1 MTAILKRKMM
11 ELGSDESGVA
21 FAFTVTV
28 SLIIFLFGFA
38 IYACGETVRQRI
50 ELQNAA
56 DAAAYSGALVQAD
69 TISRVAVINKA
80 MAWNYVMMTRRQ
92 MDHVVGAWLGKA
104 TERWMHDCAVTF
116 AAQQICAC
124 CWHKIEAINWRVGVD
139 ASGGASEGIAH
150 QVIRLN
156 ESQNVGIPEILAGI
170 GEQAVRN
177 PTPLL
182 NSLRKCVS
190 SMNQAE
196 KELISGM
203 KTRIE
208 NAVEFAVDANVSLTE
223 NDRKTKE
230 KREIQWTVYELQDA
244 NRYFEELKSNE
255 ESRFL
260 GFGDFSGSAEE
271 TFGIG
276 ANVWMTL
283 ASGEGFQRNYR
294 QTPNALTARWFTYN
308 QRWWHAAAGCVYGGF
323 FSQAAPP
330 VVGEQGRDEYYTG
343 EKARPM
349 VLKSNFF
356 KPDGAIIVGVSR
368 PLNNPFAFIFGG
380 GEQSGIYSAFSVGG
394 GNQTMWSVSGARAG
408 YRLSDW
414 KEGEYRN
421 TGSIEDKDNL
431 CVADWDAMF
440 LPLRD
445 ENSTAKSN
453 LLAGLAQKLGAS
465 KSFVG
470 KDYSSPYSNI
480 EFSGAR
486 EHLHH

>member
-1 MTAILKRKMM
+1 MTAVLKQKMM
-11 ELGSDESGVA
+11 ELGRDESGVA

-92 MDHVVGAWLGKA
+92 MDHIVGAWLLKV
-104 TERWMHDCAVTF
+104 TERWRHDCAVTA
-116 AAQQICAC
+116 AAQQLCAC
-124 CWHKIEAINWRVGVD
+124 CWHKIEAVNWRVGVD
-139 ASGGASEGIAH
+139 AAGGAGEGIVH
-150 QVIRLN
+150 QLIRLN
-156 ESQNVGIPEILAGI
+156 ESQNAGIPAILGGLA
-170 GEQAVRN
+170 EEAARN
-177 PTPLL
+177 PVPLL
-182 NSLRKCVS
+182 NSLRSCIA

-208 NAVEFAVDANVSLTE
+208 HAVEFAVNANVSLTE
-223 NDRKTKE
+223 NDRKTRE
-230 KREIQWTVYELQDA
+230 KRNIQWALYELQDA
-244 NRYFEELKSNE
+244 ARYFEALQSDD

-260 GFGDFSGSAEE
+260 GFGDFFGSPVE
-271 TFGIG
+271 TFGAG
-276 ANVWMTL
+276 ANTWLTL
-283 ASGEGFQRNYR
+283 ADGEGFQRNYR
-294 QTPNALTARWFTYN
+294 QTGNVLTARWFTYN
-308 QRWWHAAAGCVYGGF
+308 QIWWHAAVCHYAG
-323 FSQAAPP
+323 FSAHAAPP
-330 VVGEQGRDEYYTG
+330 VTGEQGRDAYYTG
-343 EKARPM
+343 EKASPM

-356 KPDGAIIVGVSR
+356 QPDGAIVVGVSR

-380 GEQSGIYSAFSVGG
+380 GEQSGIYSAFNVGG
-394 GNQTMWSVSGARAG
+394 GSQTMWGVSGARAG

-414 KEGEYRN
+414 EEGEYRN
-421 TGSIEDKDNL
+421 TGKIEDKDNL
-431 CVADWDAMF
+431 CVADWDALF

-445 ENSTAKSN
+445 KNSTAG
-453 LLAGLAQKLGAS
+453 AGLLEDLAKKLGAS
-465 KSFVG
+465 RSFVG
-470 KDYSSPYSNI
+470 RDYSSPYSNI
-480 EFSGAR
+480 EFSSAR

>member
-1 MTAILKRKMM
+1 MTAVLKQKMM
-11 ELGSDESGVA
+11 ELGRDESGVA

-92 MDHVVGAWLGKA
+92 MDHIVGAWLLKV
-104 TERWMHDCAVTF
+104 TERWRHDCAVTA
-116 AAQQICAC
+116 AAQQLCAC
-124 CWHKIEAINWRVGVD
+124 CWHKIEAVNWRVGVD
-139 ASGGASEGIAH
+139 AAGGAGEGIVH
-150 QVIRLN
+150 QLIRLN
-156 ESQNVGIPEILAGI
+156 ESQNAGIPAILGGLA
-170 GEQAVRN
+170 EEAARN
-177 PTPLL
+177 PVPLL
-182 NSLRKCVS
+182 NSLRSCIA

-208 NAVEFAVDANVSLTE
+208 HAVEFAVNANVSLTE
-223 NDRKTKE
+223 NDRKTRE
-230 KREIQWTVYELQDA
+230 KRNIQWALYELQDA
-244 NRYFEELKSNE
+244 ARYFEALQSDD

-260 GFGDFSGSAEE
+260 GFGDFSGSPVE
-271 TFGIG
+271 TFGAG
-276 ANVWMTL
+276 ANTWLTL
-283 ASGEGFQRNYR
+283 ADGEGFQRNYR
-294 QTPNALTARWFTYN
+294 QTGNVLTARWFTYN
-308 QRWWHAAAGCVYGGF
+308 QIWWHAAVCHYAG
-323 FSQAAPP
+323 FSAHAAPP
-330 VVGEQGRDEYYTG
+330 VTGEQGRDAYYTG
-343 EKARPM
+343 EKASPM

-356 KPDGAIIVGVSR
+356 QPDGAIVVGVSR

-394 GNQTMWSVSGARAG
+394 GNQTMWSIAGARAG
-408 YRLSDW
+408 YRLSEW

-431 CVADWDAMF
+431 CVADWDALF

-445 ENSTAKSN
+445 KDSTAKPS
-453 LLAGLAQKLGAS
+453 LLEDLAKKLGAS
-465 KSFVG
+465 KTFVG
-470 KDYSSPYSNI
+470 KDRFSSYSNI
-480 EFSGAR
+480 EFSGAKS
-486 EHLHH
+486 HLHH

>member
-1 MTAILKRKMM
+1 MTAVLKQKMM
-11 ELGSDESGVA
+11 ELGRDESGVA

-92 MDHVVGAWLGKA
+92 MDHIVGAWLLKV
-104 TERWMHDCAVTF
+104 TERWRHDCAVTA
-116 AAQQICAC
+116 AAQQLCAC
-124 CWHKIEAINWRVGVD
+124 CWHKIEAVNWRVGVD
-139 ASGGASEGIAH
+139 AAGGAGEGIVH
-150 QVIRLN
+150 QLIRLN
-156 ESQNVGIPEILAGI
+156 ESQNAGIPAILGGLA
-170 GEQAVRN
+170 EEAARN
-177 PTPLL
+177 PVPLL
-182 NSLRKCVS
+182 NSLRSCIA

-208 NAVEFAVDANVSLTE
+208 HAVEFAVNANVSLTE
-223 NDRKTKE
+223 NDRKTRE
-230 KREIQWTVYELQDA
+230 KRNIQWALYELQDA
-244 NRYFEELKSNE
+244 ARYFEALQSDD

-260 GFGDFSGSAEE
+260 GFGDFSGSPVE
-271 TFGIG
+271 TFGAG
-276 ANVWMTL
+276 ANTWLNL
-283 ASGEGFQRNYR
+283 ADGEGFQRNYR
-294 QTPNALTARWFTYN
+294 QTGNVLTARWFTYN
-308 QRWWHAAAGCVYGGF
+308 QIWWHAAVCHYAG
-323 FSQAAPP
+323 FSAHAAPP
-330 VVGEQGRDEYYTG
+330 VTGEQGRDAYYTG
-343 EKARPM
+343 EKASPM

-356 KPDGAIIVGVSR
+356 QPDGAIVVGVSR

-380 GEQSGIYSAFSVGG
+380 GEQSGIYSAFNVGG
-394 GNQTMWSVSGARAG
+394 GSQTMWGVSGARAG

-414 KEGEYRN
+414 KEGEYRK
-421 TGSIEDKDNL
+421 TGKIEDKDNL
-431 CVADWDAMF
+431 CVADWDALF

-445 ENSTAKSN
+445 KKSTAG
-453 LLAGLAQKLGAS
+453 AGLLEDLAKKLGAS
-465 KSFVG
+465 RSFVG
-470 KDYSSPYSNI
+470 RDYSSPYSNI
-480 EFSGAR
+480 EFSSAR

>member
-1 MTAILKRKMM
+1 MTAVLKQKMM
-11 ELGSDESGVA
+11 ELGRDESGVA

-92 MDHVVGAWLGKA
+92 MDHIVGAWLLKV
-104 TERWMHDCAVTF
+104 TERWRHDCAVTA
-116 AAQQICAC
+116 AAQQLCAC
-124 CWHKIEAINWRVGVD
+124 CWHKIEAVNWRVGVD
-139 ASGGASEGIAH
+139 AAGGAGEGIVH
-150 QVIRLN
+150 QLIRLN
-156 ESQNVGIPEILAGI
+156 ESQNAGIPAILGGLA
-170 GEQAVRN
+170 EEAARN
-177 PTPLL
+177 PVPLL
-182 NSLRKCVS
+182 NSLRSCIA

-208 NAVEFAVDANVSLTE
+208 HAVEFAVNANVSLTE
-223 NDRKTKE
+223 NDRKTRE
-230 KREIQWTVYELQDA
+230 KRNIQWALYELQDA
-244 NRYFEELKSNE
+244 ARYFEALQSDD

-260 GFGDFSGSAEE
+260 GFGDFSGSPVE
-271 TFGIG
+271 TFGAG
-276 ANVWMTL
+276 ANTWLTL
-283 ASGEGFQRNYR
+283 ADGEGFQRNYR
-294 QTPNALTARWFTYN
+294 QTGNVLTARWFTYN
-308 QRWWHAAAGCVYGGF
+308 QIWWHAAVCHYAG
-323 FSQAAPP
+323 FSAHAAPP
-330 VVGEQGRDEYYTG
+330 VTGEQGRDAYYTG
-343 EKARPM
+343 EKASPM

-356 KPDGAIIVGVSR
+356 QPDGAIVVGVSR

-380 GEQSGIYSAFSVGG
+380 GEQSGIYSAFNVGG
-394 GNQTMWSVSGARAG
+394 GSQTMWGVSGARAG

-421 TGSIEDKDNL
+421 TGKIEDKDNL
-431 CVADWDAMF
+431 CVADWDALF

-445 ENSTAKSN
+445 KKSTAG
-453 LLAGLAQKLGAS
+453 AGLLEDLAKKLGAS
-465 KSFVG
+465 RSFVG
-470 KDYSSPYSNI
+470 RDYSSPYSNI
-480 EFSGAR
+480 EFSSAR

>member
-1 MTAILKRKMM
+1 MTAILKQKMM
-11 ELGSDESGVA
+11 ELGRDESGVA

-92 MDHVVGAWLGKA
+92 MDHIVGAWLGKVI
-104 TERWMHDCAVTF
+104 ERWQNDCAVTGT
-116 AAQQICAC
+116 AQQICAC
-124 CWHKIEAINWRVGVD
+124 CWHKIEAVNWRVGVD
-139 ASGGASEGIAH
+139 ASGGASEGIVH
-150 QVIRLN
+150 QLIRLN
-156 ESQNVGIPEILAGI
+156 ESQNVGIPEILVGL
-170 GEQAVRN
+170 GENGVRN
-177 PTPLL
+177 PVSLL
-182 NSLRKCVS
+182 NSLRNCVA
-190 SMNQAE
+190 SMNKAE

-203 KTRIE
+203 KGRIE
-208 NAVEFAVDANVSLTE
+208 SAVEFAVDANVSLTE
-223 NDRKTKE
+223 NDRQTRE
-230 KREIQWTVYELQDA
+230 KREIQWSLYELKDA
-244 NRYFEELKSNE
+244 NSYFEALKSND

-260 GFGDFSGSAEE
+260 GFGDFSGSAVE
-271 TFGIG
+271 TFGAG
-276 ANVWMTL
+276 ADTWLIM
-283 ASGEGFQRNYR
+283 AGGEGFQRNYQ
-294 QTPNALTARWFTYN
+294 QTVNTLSARWFTYN
-308 QRWWHAAAGCVYGGF
+308 QLWWHDAVCHYAG
-323 FSQAAPP
+323 FSAYAVVP
-330 VVGEQGRDEYYTG
+330 VTGEQGRDQYYTG

-380 GEQSGIYSAFSVGG
+380 GEQSGIYSAFNVGG

-408 YRLSDW
+408 YRLDEW
-414 KEGEYRN
+414 EKGEYRN

-431 CVADWDAMF
+431 CVSDWDAIF

-445 ENSTAKSN
+445 KDSTADSS
-453 LLAGLAQKLGAS
+453 LLEKLAKKLGAS

-470 KDYSSPYSNI
+470 KDYSSSYSNI

>member
-1 MTAILKRKMM
+1 MTAILKQKMM
-11 ELGSDESGVA
+11 DLGRDESGVA

-92 MDHVVGAWLGKA
+92 MDHIVGAWLGKV
-104 TERWMHDCAVTF
+104 TERWQHDCAVTA

-124 CWHKIEAINWRVGVD
+124 CWHKIEAVNWRVGVD
-139 ASGGASEGIAH
+139 ASGGASEGITH
-150 QVIRLN
+150 QLIRLN
-156 ESQNVGIPEILAGI
+156 ESQNTGIPEILGGLGVNAA
-170 GEQAVRN
+170 QN
-177 PTPLL
+177 PVSLL
-182 NSLRKCVS
+182 SSLRNCIA

-203 KTRIE
+203 KKRIE
-208 NAVEFAVDANVSLTE
+208 NAVEFAVNANVSLTE
-223 NDRKTKE
+223 NDRKTRE
-230 KREIQWTVYELQDA
+230 KREIQWSLYELQDA
-244 NRYFEELKSNE
+244 NRYFEALKSNE

-260 GFGDFSGSAEE
+260 GFGDFSGSAQE
-271 TFGIG
+271 TFGAG
-276 ANVWMTL
+276 ANTWLIL
-283 ASGEGFQRNYR
+283 ADSEGFQRNY
-294 QTPNALTARWFTYN
+294 QQLGNALTARWFTYN
-308 QRWWHAAAGCVYGGF
+308 QIWWHATVCHYAG
-323 FSQAAPP
+323 FSAQAAPP
-330 VVGEQGRDEYYTG
+330 VTGEQGRDAYYTG
-343 EKARPM
+343 EKASPM

-356 KPDGAIIVGVSR
+356 KPDGAIVAGVSR

-380 GEQSGIYSAFSVGG
+380 GEQSGIYSAFNVGG
-394 GNQTMWSVSGARAG
+394 GSQTMWCISGARAG

-431 CVADWDAMF
+431 CVADWDALF

-445 ENSTAKSN
+445 KDSTAKST
-453 LLAGLAQKLGAS
+453 LLEDLAKKLGAS
-465 KSFVG
+465 KTFVG
-470 KDYSSPYSNI
+470 KDRFSSYSNI
-480 EFSGAR
+480 EFSGAKS
-486 EHLHH
+486 HLHH